1 MIFSEL
7 PHAAYM
13 ANTTRVV
20 YRYYSQQMAA
30 AAAAGGATAVET
42 GNVLDD
48 FNSDL
53 NLKIDA
59 DG

>member
-1 MIFSEL
+1 
-7 PHAAYM
+7 M
-13 ANTTRVV
+13 AHTVPVV

-30 AAAAGGATAVET
+30 AAAAAGAATPVDT
-42 GNVLDD
+42 GTVLDD

>member
-1 MIFSEL
+1 
-7 PHAAYM
+7 M
-13 ANTTRVV
+13 AHTVPVV
-20 YRYYSQQMAA
+20 CRYYSQQMAA
-30 AAAAGGATAVET
+30 AAAAGAATPVDT
-42 GNVLDD
+42 GTVLDD